1 MSDDARLTQI
11 TADMATLYAEVKD
24 ISIEGLTEA
33 ERANLE
39 TRVLCVT
46 ENLEMEYGVLAF
58 GNDVPFDT
66 QSTFF
71 ALQRFLS
78 F

>member
-11 TADMATLYAEVKD
+11 TTDMATLYAELKD
-24 ISIEGLTEA
+24 VSVEGLTEA
-33 ERANLE
+33 ERANL
-39 TRVLCVT
+39 RNQVLYVI
-46 ENLEMEYGVLAF
+46 EDLEMGYGVLAF

-71 ALQRFLS
+71 ALQRFL
-78 F
+78 